1 MLIGFHQLF
10 TWPPPSQKRYKA
22 LKLDL
27 AYSASRFC
35 DEVLKEA
42 GHPPNRQVSSEDSR
56 ERAYL
61 GQEPGNIKALYRRAQ
76 GLLGSNDFEE
86 APVIEAA
93 RMGQHVGIPENREDR
108 LWKVSPRRPY
118 AANSAWH
125 INRHNEAKQAVDRR
139 LSDPSS
145 LKHFRLP
152 ASIPHGF
159 SAKKTNNKHL
169 EAVRDCKS
177 ILELEPTNKVREGVG
192 VRCARDI

>member
-42 GHPPNRQVSSEDSR
+42 GHPPNRQLSSEGSR
-56 ERAYL
+56 ERVYL

-86 APVIEAA
+86 APVLEAA
-93 RMGQHVGIPENREDR
+93 RMGHTCRNPREPGR
-108 LWKVSPRRPY
+108 
-118 AANSAWH
+118 
-125 INRHNEAKQAVDRR
+125 
-139 LSDPSS
+139 SS
-145 LKHFRLP
+145 LGSVTTQADPTQQTVRGTSTDTTKLNKQ
-152 ASIPHGF
+152 STGGF
-159 SAKKTNNKHL
+159 LIRA
-169 EAVRDCKS
+169 A
-177 ILELEPTNKVREGVG
+177 
-192 VRCARDI
+192 